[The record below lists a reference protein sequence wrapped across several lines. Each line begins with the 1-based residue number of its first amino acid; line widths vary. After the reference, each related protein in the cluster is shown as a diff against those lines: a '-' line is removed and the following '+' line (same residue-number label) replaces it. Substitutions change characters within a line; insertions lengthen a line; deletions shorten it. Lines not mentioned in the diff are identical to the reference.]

1 MYLQKKFGVAEEPH
15 FSTERRLSTKAAPF
29 QTSRLQALLVPAW
42 GNAVS
47 YDKTHL
53 TLGKHVLR
61 KTTAK
66 DKVHSTWE
74 QTIPSTPRDSHKLKK
89 HFLLQRQLWA
99 PMLPQSLST
108 LNIEQWVLYLLYQV
122 TRFFNNLFVLFLA
135 QNTNL
140 SLSFLTLKLKKKK
153 PNHNLP
159 HNTENKTEH
168 HARIITRSGNVKK
181 KKTNDNSLKH

>member
-1 MYLQKKFGVAEEPH
+1 
-15 FSTERRLSTKAAPF
+15 
-29 QTSRLQALLVPAW
+29 
-42 GNAVS
+42 
-47 YDKTHL
+47 
-53 TLGKHVLR
+53 
-61 KTTAK
+61 
-66 DKVHSTWE
+66 
-74 QTIPSTPRDSHKLKK
+74 
-89 HFLLQRQLWA
+89 
-99 PMLPQSLST
+99 MLPQSLST